1 MEIKNNLYYSEDH
14 EWIKVEGDIA
24 YIGITDYAQHSLG
37 SIVYV
42 EMPDV
47 DDKFDAGEVFGVIES
62 VKAASDSFMPVSGT
76 IVEINED
83 LEDEPESINAA
94 PYENWILKIKLSDTS
109 ELDKLMDS
117 KAYEEFCSKEG

>member
-1 MEIKNNLYYSEDH
+1 M
-14 EWIKVEGDIA
+14 
-24 YIGITDYAQHSLG
+24 IT
-37 SIVYV
+37 
-42 EMPDV
+42 
-47 DDKFDAGEVFGVIES
+47 GEVFGVIES

-109 ELDKLMDS
+109 ELEKLMDS